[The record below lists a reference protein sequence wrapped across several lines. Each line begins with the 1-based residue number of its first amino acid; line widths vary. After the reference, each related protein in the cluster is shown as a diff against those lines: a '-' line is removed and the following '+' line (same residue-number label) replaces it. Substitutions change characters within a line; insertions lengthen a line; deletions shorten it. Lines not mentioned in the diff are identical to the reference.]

1 MNTSKGILVTVIY
14 LMTFCILSP
23 SLLAEYR
30 IWTNKEGKTLSAE
43 LVTLS
48 DTEVTLKL
56 KKNRKQTTIAID
68 TLSAADQDFLIAL
81 KLENKT
87 KAQNLK
93 DQAFIIAG
101 NKIKPGQVTNF
112 KIPVVTSKGKNTS
125 YPAGLLVPKDF
136 DPINKDYNL
145 VFVFVAGEGNP
156 IAAIKGN
163 SSLLQVENT
172 IIAAVHHMS
181 LQTTLPFIDFYR
193 ILTEKWPRMTENKW
207 RQMHFGFSGGA
218 KNGCWATGVFINEGA
233 NVVGSFMGGCN
244 EDLSE
249 RARGFIKKSSDRK
262 KVDKIAFFLSSGAKD
277 KIANPQQ
284 HQKVMDSLKNNGAK
298 NVKLESHPGAHFNC
312 KPHQV
317 PALKWMIEIA
327 DAQEK

>member
-1 MNTSKGILVTVIY
+1 MNTTKGIPLTIIY
-14 LMTFCILSP
+14 LIVFCILSP

-30 IWTNKEGKTLSAE
+30 TWTNKEGKTLSAE
-43 LVTLS
+43 LITLS
-48 DTEVTLKL
+48 DKEVTLKL
-56 KKNRKQTTIAID
+56 KNNRKETTIAID
-68 TLSAADQDFLIAL
+68 TLSAADQNFLKAW
-81 KLENKT
+81 KQDKQK
-87 KAQNLK
+87 KAQDLK
-93 DQAFIIAG
+93 KQALTIAG
-101 NKIKPGQVTNF
+101 TMIQPGKVTNF

-125 YPAGLLVPKDF
+125 YPAGLLVPNDF
-136 DPINKDYNL
+136 DPLNKDYNI
-145 VFVFVAGEGNP
+145 VFVFVAGSGNP
-156 IAAIKGN
+156 IVALKGN
-163 SSLLQVENT
+163 SSLLQVNNT
-172 IIAAVHHMS
+172 IIAAVHHMG

-193 ILTEKWPRMTENKW
+193 ILSEKWPRMTENKW

-249 RARGFIKKSSDRK
+249 RARGYIKKSSDRK

-284 HQKVMDSLKNNGAK
+284 HQQVMKSLKNNGAK
-298 NVKLESHPGAHFNC
+298 HVRLESHPGAHFNN

-327 DAQEK
+327 NAQDK